1 MKWLNKESREFLSR
15 GYLLGGVTPE
25 QRIRQIADKAE
36 EILDEKGFSDKF
48 YSYMEK
54 GWYSLATPIWL
65 NFGLDRGLPI
75 SCYGIDIQDDTY
87 DILRANAEIGA
98 FTKNAGGTAGYFG
111 KLRPRGAKIRNN
123 GVSNGSVSFMQPFQT
138 TSNVITQGQARRGYF
153 AAYTDADHGD
163 VEEFLECREEG
174 SIIQDIS
181 LGLCFS
187 DEFMKEALK
196 GDKRR
201 TTNLARF
208 HKKRFESGFPYAYFT
223 DNVNRQRP
231 QVYKD
236 KGMFLKTS
244 QMCVTGNQRVVTSKG
259 LKTAK
264 DLFLLKKPLILF
276 DNNTQVGS
284 SEMKLIEKD
293 VSVFKIVLD
302 NGLTH
307 TVTDYHKVS
316 VRVKNKKDI
325 NVMCR
330 DLSIG
335 DKVNIQTNAGMFGN
349 KEYKNE
355 AFLLGLYQ
363 SDGTQNKKSKH
374 FDIWENDFDIIEE
387 IESGIKN
394 LYSKYN
400 YTPRYKNKGEKFIE
414 CNTGVSNVRKQRL
427 TTQLFNKAALD
438 FEKGCVP
445 EWIFESSEETVWEYL
460 RGLFIA
466 DGTAYLADKKT
477 GSIKVEYTDIN
488 RQFLEELQL
497 LMNNLGLNTSINL
510 LRKGG
515 VSLLPNGK
523 GGNSKYKTKDCFRLT
538 INNRKSQK
546 LFDNKTGF
554 ISRKNIN
561 VHTLTEGKNSRKSA
575 RVVSITLIGREDVY
589 CVTVDNDIHHWVCN
603 GVITHNCTEIM
614 EYVDEDV
621 SFVCCLSSQNMLY
634 FDDWKGTDVTEVL
647 TKFLYTV
654 YEDFIEKAKNIPF
667 MEKAVKFAREHK
679 SIGVGLLGLHSYLQS
694 KMIAFESLE
703 AKMISSKAAKHLNEH
718 TLIVSKELAKRFGEP
733 KLLKGYGEMFTTR
746 CAIAPTTSSSFI
758 LEQVSPSIELLQS
771 NYFIKDLA
779 KGKYTYRNPYLKKLL
794 EEKGKDTIEIWR
806 SILKKGGSVQ
816 HLNFLSEHEK
826 KVFKT
831 FGEVSQLEI
840 IQNAAAMQSHIDQG
854 ISLNL
859 MVHPDTSL
867 GEVNRLFYTAWELG
881 LKTLYYQR
889 SANLAQEVS
898 RDLME
903 CESCSG

>member
-25 QRIRQIADKAE
+25 KRIRQIADKAE

-244 QMCVTGNQRVVTSKG
+244 QMC
-259 LKTAK
+259 
-264 DLFLLKKPLILF
+264 
-276 DNNTQVGS
+276 
-284 SEMKLIEKD
+284 
-293 VSVFKIVLD
+293 
-302 NGLTH
+302 
-307 TVTDYHKVS
+307 
-316 VRVKNKKDI
+316 
-325 NVMCR
+325 
-330 DLSIG
+330 
-335 DKVNIQTNAGMFGN
+335 
-349 KEYKNE
+349 
-355 AFLLGLYQ
+355 
-363 SDGTQNKKSKH
+363 
-374 FDIWENDFDIIEE
+374 
-387 IESGIKN
+387 
-394 LYSKYN
+394 
-400 YTPRYKNKGEKFIE
+400 
-414 CNTGVSNVRKQRL
+414 
-427 TTQLFNKAALD
+427 
-438 FEKGCVP
+438 
-445 EWIFESSEETVWEYL
+445 
-460 RGLFIA
+460 
-466 DGTAYLADKKT
+466 
-477 GSIKVEYTDIN
+477 
-488 RQFLEELQL
+488 
-497 LMNNLGLNTSINL
+497 
-510 LRKGG
+510 
-515 VSLLPNGK
+515 
-523 GGNSKYKTKDCFRLT
+523 
-538 INNRKSQK
+538 
-546 LFDNKTGF
+546 
-554 ISRKNIN
+554 
-561 VHTLTEGKNSRKSA
+561 
-575 RVVSITLIGREDVY
+575 
-589 CVTVDNDIHHWVCN
+589 
-603 GVITHNCTEIM
+603 TEIM
-614 EYVDEDV
+614 EYGDEDV